1 MTDQISGER
10 REGGVEG
17 WGEGGVEGWRDGGRG
32 GWREGEWNLMKR
44 CTKRHSFTFRHT
56 VQLLLQQEDLLTHT
70 ALSSG
75 F

>member
-1 MTDQISGER
+1 MQSPGFCDRSDIR
-10 REGGVEG
+10 RAE
-17 WGEGGVEGWRDGGRG
+17 GGRG
-32 GWREGEWNLMKR
+32 GGMEGEWNLMKR